1 MDGLFEILII
11 LAIFLLPAL
20 EGMIKKRKQGGAGQE
35 EGSPRAEGGE
45 RAGRAGPAPGRE
57 RAEAGTRSSEDR
69 SAEELL
75 PEDLWAVLTGQKR
88 PEPEAP
94 EEPSSASLERGE
106 PVGGDAAGSAPG
118 GADLGGM
125 MSGEEAPSARE
136 ATTNRGAPTT
146 REASYGYDV
155 GGYGADV
162 EAYTYGSADA
172 QRAEGREAPEP
183 TEPTRSDVLREIGAG
198 MDETVGAGAGGL
210 ARARSPGTSGLR
222 RSRASELQRI
232 RTGRMA
238 RRGGASAG
246 KGGGLHPSFQGLDR
260 AELRRAIVLQE
271 VLAPPLAL
279 RDREVLG
286 PPPGLQDM

>member
-45 RAGRAGPAPGRE
+45 QAGRAGPAPGRE
-57 RAEAGTRSSEDR
+57 RAEAGTRSGEDR

-106 PVGGDAAGSAPG
+106 PVGGDGTEAAPG

-125 MSGEEAPSARE
+125 MSGEEAPPARE
-136 ATTNRGAPTT
+136 VPTT

-172 QRAEGREAPEP
+172 QRAEGREVPEP

-198 MDETVGAGAGGL
+198 MDETLGAGPGGL
-210 ARARSPGTSGLR
+210 ARARSRGGSGLR
-222 RSRASELQRI
+222 RARASELQRI

-246 KGGGLHPSFQGLDR
+246 KGGGLHPSLQGLDR

-271 VLAPPLAL
+271 ILAPPLAL